1 MGDTTERRRIEQNT
15 QSTSHKAFL
24 LFNPL
29 IVGYDQGASECKDI
43 QGCMCVVVS
52 HYGRNEEGCGE
63 ENVTAEI
70 LTLKGSS
77 NAQLKQ
83 ARIVPLNENKNDV

>member
-1 MGDTTERRRIEQNT
+1 
-15 QSTSHKAFL
+15 
-24 LFNPL
+24 
-29 IVGYDQGASECKDI
+29 
-43 QGCMCVVVS
+43 MCVVVS

-63 ENVTAEI
+63 ENVTAQI